1 MFKLIVTSIILS
13 AHTFASKL
21 PSEEIA
27 HHVARVYDDNRTACL
42 GYFKDSTTFVAPASC
57 FLGKKTKFARYSSSN
72 TLDIGNI
79 YTALQDTQWKD
90 KSYFAFNKAIAITS
104 PTQATATI
112 MKPTHPF
119 NEGIHLKVVDL
130 YEDETLQIY
139 DLTSAGIT
147 TCSLTFVNENLSAH
161 GNLGDLFCA
170 TSNAS
175 RLNLTLGAPAFVP
188 PQPHTPEYFIGG
200 IYIGKVEADGQAY
213 YFFSKATNIFTES

>member
-1 MFKLIVTSIILS
+1 MIKLIVTSTILS
-13 AHTFASKL
+13 AHASASNL

-27 HHVARVYDDNRTACL
+27 RHVARVYDDNRTACL

-57 FLGKKTKFARYSSSN
+57 FLSNKIKFSRYIN
-72 TLDIGNI
+72 PYTLQLGRI
-79 YTALQDTQWKD
+79 YATLQDTQWKD

-119 NEGIHLKVVDL
+119 NEGVRLEVVDL

-147 TCSLTFVNENLSAH
+147 TCRATFAKENLSAT

-175 RLNLTLGAPAFVP
+175 RLNLTIGAPAFVP

-200 IYIGKVEADGQAY
+200 IHIGKVEADGQAY
-213 YFFSKATNIFTES
+213 YFFSKATNVFTEA